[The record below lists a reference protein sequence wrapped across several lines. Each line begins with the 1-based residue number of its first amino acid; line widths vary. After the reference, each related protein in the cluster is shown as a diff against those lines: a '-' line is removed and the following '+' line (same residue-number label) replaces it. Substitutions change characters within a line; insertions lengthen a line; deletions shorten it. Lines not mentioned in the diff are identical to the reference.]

1 MPESGAPFDGGEDLV
16 QRRGAP
22 HLGVPLHCQHA
33 AAGRAPD
40 VVLGSRKQRQQHP
53 FQRQLRHL
61 RDVRQRVSGK
71 SASGPAVNEEPR
83 AVSQTPQPECF
94 IG

>member
-33 AAGRAPD
+33 AAGRVQMSCWAVAD
-40 VVLGSRKQRQQHP
+40 NRRVLKRS
-53 FQRQLRHL
+53 
-61 RDVRQRVSGK
+61 S
-71 SASGPAVNEEPR
+71 STAA
-83 AVSQTPQPECF
+83 
-94 IG
+94 